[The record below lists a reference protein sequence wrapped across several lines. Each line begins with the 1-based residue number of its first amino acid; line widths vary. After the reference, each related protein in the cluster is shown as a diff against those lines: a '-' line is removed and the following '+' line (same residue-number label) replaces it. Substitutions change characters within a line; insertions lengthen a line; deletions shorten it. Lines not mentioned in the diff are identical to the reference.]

1 MYRQKQPEVS
11 MNPILLKPTNDVGS
25 QVIVNGEVLGNM
37 SARDYFKYK
46 KELIPDVMKAF
57 HKLEENYDIIVI
69 EGAGSPAEINLK
81 ENDIVNM
88 GLAKMV
94 DAPVLLVGDIDRGGV
109 FAQLLGTLLLLEEDE
124 KERVKGLIIN
134 KFRGDKTILDPGIE
148 MLEEKGNV
156 PVIGVTPYLHVEIED
171 EDSLTERFTSK
182 KSGGLLDIAVIRTP
196 RISNFTD
203 FMALEN
209 IPEVSLR
216 YVKNVSEFGT
226 PDMIILPGTKNTMGD
241 MEWLIES
248 GLEGAII
255 RAARTTRVIG
265 ICGGFQLLGKEMHDP
280 DGVEHGGDMRGLGLL
295 DTKTIF
301 KEAKTRTRIHGH
313 ISEEHN
319 IYNLDNLSVEGYE
332 IHMGTTENLGE
343 AIPMITLEDG
353 RTDAYMTKD
362 GRVWGSYLH
371 GIFDN
376 EDLVFALVQDIM
388 KEKGINPAENHL
400 SIAEYKEIQ
409 YNKLADLIRNS
420 LDMDA
425 IYKVLFGEKKEMV
438 RCAGK
443 KDDTSGKG
451 LVHIYCGDGKGKTTT
466 SVGLTVRAAG
476 SGKKVLFYQFLK
488 DNSSSERNI
497 LEKVPGIT
505 LVRGREMQKFTF
517 QMNEQELDE
526 LRIYN
531 NEMLDKLFEMA
542 KDYDMLVMDESVYA
556 IKSNLL
562 DEEKLITH
570 LEEKPVGLEVVLAGR
585 NPSQKLMDHADYVS
599 EIQKVKHPFDHGV
612 SSRVGIEL

>member
-1 MYRQKQPEVS
+1 
-11 MNPILLKPTNDVGS
+11 
-25 QVIVNGEVLGNM
+25 
-37 SARDYFKYK
+37 
-46 KELIPDVMKAF
+46 
-57 HKLEENYDIIVI
+57 
-69 EGAGSPAEINLK
+69 
-81 ENDIVNM
+81 
-88 GLAKMV
+88 
-94 DAPVLLVGDIDRGGV
+94 
-109 FAQLLGTLLLLEEDE
+109 
-124 KERVKGLIIN
+124 
-134 KFRGDKTILDPGIE
+134 
-148 MLEEKGNV
+148 
-156 PVIGVTPYLHVEIED
+156 
-171 EDSLTERFTSK
+171 
-182 KSGGLLDIAVIRTP
+182 
-196 RISNFTD
+196 
-203 FMALEN
+203 
-209 IPEVSLR
+209 
-216 YVKNVSEFGT
+216 
-226 PDMIILPGTKNTMGD
+226 
-241 MEWLIES
+241 ME
-248 GLEGAII
+248 
-255 RAARTTRVIG
+255 
-265 ICGGFQLLGKEMHDP
+265 
-280 DGVEHGGDMRGLGLL
+280 DMRGLGLL

-531 NEMLDKLFEMA
+531 NEMLDKLL
-542 KDYDMLVMDESVYA
+542 KWRKTT
-556 IKSNLL
+556 IC
-562 DEEKLITH
+562 
-570 LEEKPVGLEVVLAGR
+570 
-585 NPSQKLMDHADYVS
+585 
-599 EIQKVKHPFDHGV
+599 
-612 SSRVGIEL
+612 